1 VSTRGLFVEDL
12 AYETLRNL
20 GFEIIE
26 KRYRVEV
33 DGIEVAEIDLIAKR
47 DEETY
52 AVEVKAGR
60 ITVTDIR
67 QAYSNAKLI
76 KAKPLIICRDFADKS
91 AEKMA
96 KSLGIEVIRLYDL
109 YFFASPEELLQV
121 FERSLEK
128 FLLKVLSIGY
138 HELKREDLK
147 VIKAIA
153 SSGTLKEASERL
165 KISERE
171 LISMIK
177 ELKKRGVMGK
187 FRGFNGLRLEALL
200 LLLYHNLC
208 K

>member
-1 VSTRGLFVEDL
+1 MELKL
-12 AYETLRNL
+12 Q
-20 GFEIIE
+20 
-26 KRYRVEV
+26 
-33 DGIEVAEIDLIAKR
+33 AEIDLIAKR